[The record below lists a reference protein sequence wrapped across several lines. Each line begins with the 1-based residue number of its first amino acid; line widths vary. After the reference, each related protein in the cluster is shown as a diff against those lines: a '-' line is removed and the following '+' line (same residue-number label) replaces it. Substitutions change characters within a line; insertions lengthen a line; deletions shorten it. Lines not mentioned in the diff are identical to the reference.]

1 MLYHLSF
8 ASIQFAVGLLLL
20 HKAVPTALVEGR
32 VKAFIV
38 WFLGLMLLLFASG
51 HIIAALYGLST
62 YWVNQLAQVA
72 GTIYGV
78 LRYRHIVRAGA
89 VHWTEAT

>member
-1 MLYHLSF
+1 MIYHLLF
-8 ASIQFAVGLLLL
+8 ASVQFAVGLLLL
-20 HKAVPTALVEGR
+20 HKAVPTVLIEGR

-38 WFLGLMLLLFASG
+38 WFLGTMLLLFASG

-62 YWVNQLAQVA
+62 FWVNQLAQAV
-72 GTIYGV
+72 GTIYGI